1 MTALSCTV
9 DSRDANV
16 LETPSDDES
25 GPTSNANPG
34 EGTGGSTA
42 TPGSSGTTGEGTGSS
57 LPFIPGQQGS
67 AGSSGSATGGQEP
80 PAGSAGSSGAA
91 TSGPEPPVGSA
102 GSGSGSEA
110 TSQPEVIGGCFNQL
124 LGNGDFEAGHS
135 AWQEVAPVRD
145 VIVKRDHPGLIAA
158 GVAPQS
164 GDYLA
169 WIGGVP
175 NSDFD
180 FFETTISQ
188 DVAIPAETLSLT
200 LTGYVWVA
208 QPELGQMP
216 ADWAVLEFSDPD
228 PNAPLNG
235 LVWQVALWND
245 ESVNSGWQYFEI
257 QRTEVERLKG
267 RTLPLIG
274 SARSNGGGT
283 LSVWLDSLRLEA
295 RCAR

>member
-1 MTALSCTV
+1 MLALSCTV
-9 DSRDANV
+9 DSRDADV
-16 LETPSDDES
+16 LETPSEVER
-25 GPTSNANPG
+25 GANTNPVDG
-34 EGTGGSTA
+34 NGGSTA
-42 TPGSSGTTGEGTGSS
+42 SAGSSGTTGEGPGSS
-57 LPFIPGQQGS
+57 LPFIPGQEGS
-67 AGSSGSATGGQEP
+67 AGSSGSATSGQTP
-80 PAGSAGSSGAA
+80 PAGSAGSTGSA
-91 TSGPEPPVGSA
+91 TSGQTPPAGGA

-110 TSQPEVIGGCFNQL
+110 NTQPEVIGGCFNQL
-124 LGNGDFEAGHS
+124 LGNGNFDAGHV
-135 AWQEVAPVRD
+135 AWSEVAPVRD
-145 VIVKRDHPGLIAA
+145 VIVQRDDPGLIAA

-169 WIGGVP
+169 WIGGVA
-175 NSDFD
+175 NSEYDFYQ
-180 FFETTISQ
+180 TTISQ

-295 RCAR
+295 RCER

>member
-1 MTALSCTV
+1 MLTALSCTV
-9 DSRDANV
+9 DSRDV
-16 LETPSDDES
+16 ETPSDMAPDPS
-25 GPTSNANPG
+25 GNANPG
-34 EGTGGSTA
+34 EGAGGSTA
-42 TPGSSGTTGEGTGSS
+42 PPGSSGTTGEGPGSS
-57 LPFIPGQQGS
+57 LPFIPGVQGSAGAAGSATGGQEPPVAS

-80 PAGSAGSSGAA
+80 PL
-91 TSGPEPPVGSA
+91 GSA

-110 TSQPEVIGGCFNQL
+110 TTQPEVIGGCFNQL

-135 AWQEVAPVRD
+135 AWGEVAPVRD
-145 VIVKRDHPGLIAA
+145 VIVDRNEPGLVAA
-158 GVAPQS
+158 GVAPQA

-175 NSDFD
+175 NSEYDFYQ
-180 FFETTISQ
+180 TTISQ

-208 QPELGQMP
+208 QPQLGQMP
-216 ADWAVLEFSDPD
+216 QDWAVLEFSDPD

-235 LVWQVALWND
+235 LVWQIALWND
-245 ESVNSGWQYFEI
+245 ESVTSGWQYFEI
-257 QRTEVERLKG
+257 QRTEVDRLKG

>member
-1 MTALSCTV
+1 MSCAV
-9 DSRDANV
+9 DSRDASV
-16 LETPSDDES
+16 LEPPRDEE
-25 GPTSNANPG
+25 GAPTTTNPG
-34 EGTGGSTA
+34 PGAGMGGSTSSA
-42 TPGSSGTTGEGTGSS
+42 GSNSNGEMPGSS
-57 LPFIPGQQGS
+57 LPFIPGQSGPGEVGS
-67 AGSSGSATGGQEP
+67 AGSSGAGTIEPGP
-80 PAGSAGSSGAA
+80 PAGSAGS
-91 TSGPEPPVGSA
+91 GSSTGEVA
-102 GSGSGSEA
+102 QTE
-110 TSQPEVIGGCFNQL
+110 PEVVGGCFNQL
-124 LGNGDFEAGHS
+124 LGNGDFDAGHA

-145 VIVKRDHPGLIAA
+145 VIVKRDHPGLVAA

-175 NSDFD
+175 NGEFD
-180 FFETTISQ
+180 YYETTLSQ

-208 QPELGQMP
+208 QPQLGQNP
-216 ADWAVLEFSDPD
+216 QDWAVLEFSDPD
-228 PNAPLNG
+228 PNAPFNG
-235 LVWQVALWND
+235 LAWQVDLWND
-245 ESVNSGWQYFEI
+245 ESVTSGWQYFEI